1 MRVALVVMPFAAT
14 DRPNLAA
21 GLLQASLR
29 RAGIAAD
36 SKYFNLTFQRF
47 LSREEYRRLAVTNM
61 TPLAG
66 EWVFSQVFF
75 GDRFSRW
82 RSFEKEVLED
92 PVWGMTHEDREIV
105 RRARELAPLVLR
117 LAFESN
123 DWSRY
128 DLVGFT
134 STFQQTM
141 ASLCLARMIRE
152 SYPQVR
158 IALGGANFEDEM
170 GRPYLEHFDFVDFVS
185 TGEADLTFPTLCR
198 NLEAVRSG
206 HTERL
211 EVPPGFLHRDGG
223 KGVRG
228 TAGNGGAFV
237 DLDGLPTPDFDDFFR
252 ITEEKPSWLTVE
264 ASRGCW
270 WGQKAHCTF
279 CGLNGA
285 GLTFRGKSWRRVVEE
300 VEELTERYG
309 TYPLQ
314 FADNILSM
322 GYFRDLLPYWARTR
336 HETPKFFEIKANLRR
351 RQVRQMRASGVTNV
365 QPGIESLADSTLQVM
380 QKGVTAAHNV
390 ALLRWCVEEGVYP
403 HWNVIYGFPH
413 EDPGDYRRNE
423 ELLPKLTHLP
433 APEGVGPIR
442 LDRFSPNFDR
452 WREHGFTRVAPLP
465 AYRHVFPFPEET
477 LWRLAYYFEYDH
489 PRRAEALEVGE
500 RLVDLGREWE
510 EKEETG
516 DNGEL
521 AMLPHWQGGFVL
533 KDTRYP
539 FEPTVLRLT
548 DEQAALLVACDA
560 PTSRDKALQRTA
572 AALDDGHGTEA
583 PALERALDDLIR
595 RGWVAQ
601 VGPRVVTLALLPPDD
616 RLSKPEAWRHKGA
629 AKAVKR
635 AQ

>member
-1 MRVALVVMPFAAT
+1 MPFAAT
-14 DRPNLAA
+14 DRPNLAV
-21 GLLQASLR
+21 GLLQAGLR
-29 RAGIAAD
+29 RVGIEAD

-47 LSREEYRRLAVTNM
+47 LSPEEYRRLAVTNM

-75 GDRFSRW
+75 GDRFSDW
-82 RSFEKEVLED
+82 ESFEKEVLAD
-92 PVWGMTHEDREIV
+92 PIWGMTQEDREIV
-105 RRARELAPLVLR
+105 RRARAVAPQFLR
-117 LAFESN
+117 LVFESN

-141 ASLCLARMIRE
+141 ASLSLARMIRE
-152 SYPQVR
+152 SYPEVK
-158 IALGGANFEDEM
+158 IALGGANFEDQM

-185 TGEADLTFPTLCR
+185 TGEADLSFPALCR
-198 NLEAVRSG
+198 GLADVKAGRTDS
-206 HTERL
+206 L
-211 EVPPGFLHRDGG
+211 EVPPGFLHREGNEI
-223 KGVRG
+223 RG
-228 TAGNGGAFV
+228 TASNGGAFV
-237 DLDGLPTPDFDDFFR
+237 DLDHLPTPDFEDFFR
-252 ITEEKPSWLTVE
+252 IAAEKPSWLTVE

-285 GLTFRGKSWRRVVEE
+285 GMTFRGKSWQRVVEE
-300 VEELTERYG
+300 VDELTERYG

-322 GYFRDLLPYWARTR
+322 GYFRDLLPHWAEAG

-351 RQVRQMRASGVTNV
+351 GQVRQMRASGVTNV

-380 QKGVTAAHNV
+380 QKGVTGAQNI
-390 ALLRWCVEEGVYP
+390 ALLRWCVEEGVHP

-413 EDPGDYRRNE
+413 EDPEDYRRNE

-433 APEGVGPIR
+433 SPEGVGPIR

-477 LWRLAYYFEYDH
+477 LWQLAYYFDYDH
-489 PRRAEALEVGE
+489 PRRAEAMEVGE
-500 RLVDLGREWE
+500 RLVDLGRDWK
-510 EKEETG
+510 EKEKTEE
-516 DNGEL
+516 NGEL
-521 AMLPHWQGGFVL
+521 AMLPHWQGGFVV
-533 KDTRYP
+533 KDSRYL
-539 FEPTVLRLT
+539 FEPTTLRLT

-560 PTSRDKALQRTA
+560 PTSREKAVQRTA
-572 AALDDGHGTEA
+572 AALGNGGA
-583 PALERALDDLIR
+583 PKRPALERALADLIA
-595 RGWVAQ
+595 RGWVAE
-601 VGPRVVTLALLPPDD
+601 VGPRVVTLALLPQED
-616 RLSKPEAWRHKGA
+616 RLAESMAWGQKGTA
-629 AKAVKR
+629 QPIRR
-635 AQ
+635 AP

>member
-14 DRPNLAA
+14 DRPNLAV
-21 GLLQASLR
+21 GLLQAGLR
-29 RAGIAAD
+29 QQGIAAD
-36 SKYFNLTFQRF
+36 TKYFNLTFERF
-47 LSREEYRRLAVTNM
+47 LSREEYRRLAITNM

-66 EWVFSQVFF
+66 EWVFSQVYF
-75 GDRFSRW
+75 GERFSTW
-82 RSFEKEVLED
+82 RSFDREVLDD
-92 PVWGMTHEDREIV
+92 PVWGMAAEDRAIV
-105 RRARELAPLVLR
+105 RRARAVAPQFLR

-152 SYPQVR
+152 RHPEIR

-170 GRPYLEHFDFVDFVS
+170 GRPYLEHFDFVDFVA
-185 TGEADLTFPTLCR
+185 TGEADLSFPTLCR
-198 NLEAVRSG
+198 HLEAFQNGESD
-206 HTERL
+206 RL
-211 EVPPGFLHRDGG
+211 EVPPGFLHREGEA
-223 KGVRG
+223 VRG

-237 DLDGLPTPDFDDFFR
+237 DLDALPTPDFDDFFR
-252 ITEEKPSWLTVE
+252 ITREQPSWITVE

-285 GLTFRGKSWRRVVEE
+285 GMTFRGKSWQRVVEE

-309 TYPLQ
+309 SHPLQ

-322 GYFRDLLPYWARTR
+322 GYFRDLLPHWAERR

-351 RQVRQMRASGVTNV
+351 RQVRQLRASGVTNV
-365 QPGIESLADSTLQVM
+365 QPGIESLADATLRVM
-380 QKGVTAAHNV
+380 QKGVTGAQNI
-390 ALLRWCVEEGVYP
+390 ALLRWCVEEGVHP

-413 EDPGDYRRNE
+413 EDPDDYGRNQ

-452 WREHGFTRVAPLP
+452 WREQGFTRVTPLA
-465 AYRHVFPFPEET
+465 AYRHVFPFPEEV
-477 LWRLAYYFEYDH
+477 LWRLAYYFDYEH
-489 PRRAEALEVGE
+489 PRRSQALEAGE
-500 RLVDLGREWE
+500 RLVDLGRDWKERMEAE
-510 EKEETG
+510 E
-516 DNGEL
+516 NGEL
-521 AMLPHWQGGFVL
+521 AMLPHWQGGFVV
-533 KDTRYP
+533 KDSRYP
-539 FEPTVLRLT
+539 FEPSTLRLT

-560 PTSRDKALQRTA
+560 PTSRDKALEHTA
-572 AALDDGHGTEA
+572 AALGTGRGG
-583 PALERALDDLIR
+583 LERSLDELLDR
-595 RGWVAQ
+595 AWVAE
-601 VGPRVVTLALLPPDD
+601 VGPRLVTLALLPNDD
-616 RLSKPEAWRHKGA
+616 RLAEPGAWRRDGA
-629 AKAVKR
+629 AETVKR
-635 AQ
+635 AA